1 MMKDE
6 QNLKK
11 ILAKVYRQKYP
22 KDADKPNTNQKNVP
36 KIQDL
41 LVHS

>member
-11 ILAKVYRQKYP
+11 ILAKVYRQKCP
-22 KDADKPNTNQKNVP
+22 KNADKPNRKMYQKY
-36 KIQDL
+36 KTY
-41 LVHS
+41 